1 MKKALILVF
10 ILHLDNGEGGS
21 VADKAFGFTNFKI
34 KLKSNH
40 GVINRNVIDKVSRD
54 DDISREVRKVQ
65 SGNTINEKRIP
76 MTFILNERFKNPKF
90 VSRNPKRQKSFKNS
104 IPLTN
109 NILDEEKKIPELVRK
124 KLMKKPLRKKSSKRL
139 STLNH
144 ANILNT
150 NFRFAFLKR
159 MKHKLEARSNSNP
172 REENRSLR
180 KRTRKVKRVRKKLK

>member
-1 MKKALILVF
+1 M
-10 ILHLDNGEGGS
+10 
-21 VADKAFGFTNFKI
+21 
-34 KLKSNH
+34 
-40 GVINRNVIDKVSRD
+40 
-54 DDISREVRKVQ
+54 RKVQ

-159 MKHKLEARSNSNP
+159 MKHKLEASSNSNP